1 MAEFTVQELMQL
13 TQGMSEQQQFQFQA
27 QYNSARRDRT
37 MILIVS
43 IFLGGFGID
52 RFLVGDIGLGILKL
66 LTGGLLGILWF
77 IDLFLIMGRADEYNR
92 RKANEIAMFIKMNTP
107 HT

>member
-1 MAEFTVQELMQL
+1 MAEFTVAELMQL

-27 QYNSARRDRT
+27 QYNSVRRDRT

-43 IFLGGFGID
+43 IFLGGLGID
-52 RFLVGDIGLGILKL
+52 RFLVGDIGMGILKL

-92 RKANEIAMFIKMNTP
+92 RKAHEIAMFIKMNTP
-107 HT
+107 HI